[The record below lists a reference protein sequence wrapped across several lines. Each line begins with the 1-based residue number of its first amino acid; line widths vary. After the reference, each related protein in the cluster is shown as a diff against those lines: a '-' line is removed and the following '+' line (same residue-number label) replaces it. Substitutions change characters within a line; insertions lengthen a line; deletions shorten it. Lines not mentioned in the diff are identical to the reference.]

1 MNQKFDQILQ
11 RRNNG
16 SMKWEDAYIQK
27 RFQIEVNHDTEIFP
41 LFIADMDYALDEK
54 IKKRDVKVICPA
66 RPRLFSHSRFF
77 L

>member
-1 MNQKFDQILQ
+1 MNQLCYNELSQGVIKMNQKFDQILQ

-54 IKKRDVKVICPA
+54 I
-66 RPRLFSHSRFF
+66 
-77 L
+77 